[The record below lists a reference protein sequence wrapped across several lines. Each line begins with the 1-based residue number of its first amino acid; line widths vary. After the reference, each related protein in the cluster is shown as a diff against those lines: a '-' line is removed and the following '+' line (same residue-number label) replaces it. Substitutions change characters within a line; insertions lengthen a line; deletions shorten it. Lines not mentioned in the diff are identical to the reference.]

1 MYNIHFFVP
10 ENYAE
15 VPKKEILNAIKTSL
29 MVFLQSDPSQLDHC
43 DLMNSKN
50 WDKSTFLLTEG

>member
-15 VPKKEILNAIKTSL
+15 GPQKGDSKGNK
-29 MVFLQSDPSQLDHC
+29 
-43 DLMNSKN
+43 DLTDDISK
-50 WDKSTFLLTEG
+50 